1 MSGGFERYMEEQ
13 LEKQREREKEQERER
28 DRKAEEERKALEE
41 AHKEMMKI
49 FSENED
55 KKKK

>member
-1 MSGGFERYMEEQ
+1 MEEQ

-28 DRKAEEERKALEE
+28 ERKAEEERKALEE

-49 FSENED
+49 FKENED